1 MQLKQQWSPD
11 DLHRAIGV
19 SKSTLLSWEATG
31 VIPKARRKGLNR
43 QRIWDDAQ
51 AHEISDYFFYRKST
65 SSSGGCPNPHS

>member
-11 DLHRAIGV
+11 DLHRATGV

-43 QRIWDDAQ
+43 QRVWDDSQ
-51 AHEISDYFFYRKST
+51 AREIWDYFFYRK